1 MFLTLRRYN
10 KTKKNARKKH
20 LLTIVIMLQHVKNS
34 LQSPMVAWLAKIWAY
49 FCVCTQ
55 VVLNLH
61 LIYGGD
67 SNIAPSD

>member
-1 MFLTLRRYN
+1 
-10 KTKKNARKKH
+10 
-20 LLTIVIMLQHVKNS
+20 MLQHVKNS
-34 LQSPMVAWLAKIWAY
+34 LQPPMAAWPAKIWAY

-67 SNIAPSD
+67 SNIAHSD